1 MGSRQLAYASFSI
14 AGDEVI
20 LEFWTDYFGVK
31 PDMVIIKGEPFLTPS
46 GRMSRAP
53 GRTSIWSVR
62 SKSAIQSDHLE
73 PHLRYLV
80 ERLGLPRP
88 DLRDL
93 LKTQSARVRF
103 FCYWFNEPGHCVPD
117 VPDDIR
123 AMMESMG
130 GIVDIDE
137 YR

>member
-1 MGSRQLAYASFSI
+1 MSVHQLAHATFSI
-14 AGDEVI
+14 AGDDIVPES
-20 LEFWTDYFGVK
+20 WTRYFGVV
-31 PDMVIIKGEPFLTPS
+31 PDVAITKGDPVIDPTGQRRQFT
-46 GRMSRAP
+46 R
-53 GRTSIWSVR
+53 RTGVWSVR